1 MSKCTKNALGLFGND
16 HYTYINQIF
25 GDETVRQ
32 IIKES
37 YAPRDWNFVVE
48 YNVEGFVDNS
58 PHHVLEKKGK
68 NGEIIKWCS
77 VEEEFQNIIININ
90 DTLCQSYTLLKY
102 LNKPIDKDM
111 KKRQMEM
118 VKMYRNIL
126 SNKYFKKE
134 LKKVYN
140 QMKQLIKKTKID
152 DHPGIWI
159 DYTYEEP
166 EPYLNKEFNALYA
179 EIHNTLDTWENYGYS
194 YFIKKGK
201 TCPKKK

>member
-1 MSKCTKNALGLFGND
+1 MSKCTKNALELFGND

-37 YAPRDWNFVVE
+37 YAPRDWNFVVIPG
-48 YNVEGFVDNS
+48 EGDFLGSD
-58 PHHVLEKKGK
+58 HHVLEKKGK
-68 NGEIIKWCS
+68 NGEIIQWCS
-77 VEEEFQNIIININ
+77 EDEGFQKTKINKN
-90 DTLCQSYTLLKY
+90 DTLCQSYSLLKY
-102 LNKPIDKDM
+102 LNKPIDKNM
-111 KKRQMEM
+111 KERQMEM
-118 VKMYRNIL
+118 IKMYRNIL
-126 SNKYFKKE
+126 SRDHFKKE
-134 LKKVYN
+134 FKKVYN

-152 DHPGIWI
+152 NHPGIWI